1 MLLTEN
7 PQLNLKINN
16 LDITFKFNF
25 NTIQNL
31 YYGLK
36 DEIICKR
43 LKIEPITPLQLLER
57 FDKEF
62 ENGYFILLI
71 HSSMNGDISLDEIIE
86 SIKYLDINMK
96 KDILYIMQTVM
107 IQSLV
112 YVDKF
117 QESKDNSY
125 DDKKEEKL
133 DAYDVFED
141 WFNYFYVMAID
152 KLKISFD
159 DFLKS
164 TAAQIKE
171 RVNRINIDFKNNF
184 GVYNTN
190 RADNK
195 ENTVE
200 EVSDIRDFFNMI

>member
-7 PQLNLKINN
+7 PKLNLKVNG
-16 LDITFKFNF
+16 LDITFKFDF

-195 ENTVE
+195 ENSVE

>member
-7 PQLNLKINN
+7 PKLNLKVNG
-16 LDITFKFNF
+16 LDITFKFDF

-36 DEIICKR
+36 DEVICKR
-43 LKIEPITPLQLLER
+43 LKIEPITPLQLLEKV
-57 FDKEF
+57 DKEF

-71 HSSMNGDISLDEIIE
+71 HSSMNGNISLDEIIE
-86 SIKYLDINMK
+86 SIKHLDINMK
-96 KDILYIMQTVM
+96 KDILYIMQAVM

-117 QESKDNSY
+117 QERKDNY

-184 GVYNTN
+184 GIYNTN
-190 RADNK
+190 IADNK
-195 ENTVE
+195 ENSIE

>member
-1 MLLTEN
+1 
-7 PQLNLKINN
+7 
-16 LDITFKFNF
+16 
-25 NTIQNL
+25 
-31 YYGLK
+31 
-36 DEIICKR
+36 
-43 LKIEPITPLQLLER
+43 
-57 FDKEF
+57 
-62 ENGYFILLI
+62 
-71 HSSMNGDISLDEIIE
+71 
-86 SIKYLDINMK
+86 
-96 KDILYIMQTVM
+96 
-107 IQSLV
+107 
-112 YVDKF
+112 
-117 QESKDNSY
+117 
-125 DDKKEEKL
+125 
-133 DAYDVFED
+133 
-141 WFNYFYVMAID
+141 MAID

>member
-7 PQLNLKINN
+7 PKLNLKVNG
-16 LDITFKFNF
+16 LDITFKFDF

-43 LKIEPITPLQLLER
+43 LKIEPITPLQLLEK
-57 FDKEF
+57 FDKKF

-86 SIKYLDINMK
+86 SIKYLDVNMK

-117 QESKDNSY
+117 HESKDNSD

-190 RADNK
+190 IADNK

>member
-7 PQLNLKINN
+7 PKLNLKVNG
-16 LDITFKFNF
+16 LDITFKFDF

-36 DEIICKR
+36 DEVICKR
-43 LKIEPITPLQLLER
+43 LKIEPITPLQLLEKV
-57 FDKEF
+57 DKEF

-71 HSSMNGDISLDEIIE
+71 HSSMNGNISLDEIIE
-86 SIKYLDINMK
+86 SIKHLDINMK
-96 KDILYIMQTVM
+96 KDILYIMQAVM

-117 QESKDNSY
+117 QERKDNS

-184 GVYNTN
+184 GIYNTN
-190 RADNK
+190 IADNK
-195 ENTVE
+195 ENSIE

>member
-7 PQLNLKINN
+7 PKLNLKVNG
-16 LDITFKFNF
+16 LDITFKFDF

-43 LKIEPITPLQLLER
+43 LKIEPITPLQLLEKV
-57 FDKEF
+57 DKEF

-71 HSSMNGDISLDEIIE
+71 HSSMNGNISLDEIIE
-86 SIKYLDINMK
+86 SIKHLDINMK

-117 QESKDNSY
+117 QERKDNS

-184 GVYNTN
+184 GIYNTN
-190 RADNK
+190 IADNK
-195 ENTVE
+195 ENSVE

>member
-7 PQLNLKINN
+7 PKLNLKVNG
-16 LDITFKFNF
+16 LDITFKFDF

>member
-7 PQLNLKINN
+7 PKLNLKVNG
-16 LDITFKFNF
+16 LDITFKFDF

-36 DEIICKR
+36 DEVICKR
-43 LKIEPITPLQLLER
+43 LKIEPITPLQLLEKV
-57 FDKEF
+57 DKEF

-71 HSSMNGDISLDEIIE
+71 HSSMNGNISLDEIIE
-86 SIKYLDINMK
+86 SIKHLDINMK

-117 QESKDNSY
+117 QERKDNS

-184 GVYNTN
+184 GIYNTN
-190 RADNK
+190 IADNK
-195 ENTVE
+195 ENSVE

>member
-1 MLLTEN
+1 
-7 PQLNLKINN
+7 
-16 LDITFKFNF
+16 
-25 NTIQNL
+25 
-31 YYGLK
+31 
-36 DEIICKR
+36 
-43 LKIEPITPLQLLER
+43 
-57 FDKEF
+57 
-62 ENGYFILLI
+62 
-71 HSSMNGDISLDEIIE
+71 MNGNISLDEIIE
-86 SIKYLDINMK
+86 SIKHLDINMK

-117 QESKDNSY
+117 QERKDNS

-184 GVYNTN
+184 GIYNTN
-190 RADNK
+190 IADNK
-195 ENTVE
+195 ENSVE